1 MATRK
6 SKKEVTGA
14 YGCEFVTN
22 GKGRVVGAWCP
33 PRAPNELG
41 SQYRR
46 PFKPSKYGG
55 LDECVGEYT
64 PEQIRRKMYEGTL
77 SFH

>member
-6 SKKEVTGA
+6 SKKQVTGA

-22 GKGRVVGAWCP
+22 NKGRVVGAWCP
-33 PRAPNELG
+33 PRASHELG

-55 LDECVGEYT
+55 WDECVGEYT
-64 PEQIRRKMYEGTL
+64 PEQIRRKMYEHTL
-77 SFH
+77 HWA